1 MFTQQ
6 SGQIENALRGAGV
19 PDISA
24 KEMMQGVAN
33 CQSPLEHRG
42 GVAFTRNPRDNR
54 FMFPGMPPTGGTPSF
69 YVPPSIVNRQQI
81 INFPPWQ
88 HVPWTPIPYPEQ
100 EKWQP
105 IPYPEWP
112 GGQYPWDDTGVIINS
127 PTYMGPVNTTTV
139 NTEEINST
147 TINNEGDITNQ
158 NAFFNE
164 GPMIVNGPVNHN
176 HNVINRQNV
185 TNKKTVVNEGD
196 VYNESAV
203 YNSVAYNY
211 SVTNYGGSTTYGPT
225 TVEQFY
231 SSGPNEFAG
240 DTYIEGGDVFVEGD
254 TFNVDSTTVNLGDVT
269 NTTTV
274 NVAGDTINLGDAN
287 STTVNVAGPVT
298 YLGDSFTTDLTITG
312 DNIFFGGDIFFPD
325 PGDPGGYLPPLA
337 GVQVSLVTDVEWDGT
352 NLIKKYRTITLLGS
366 LAAEQDDTVVS
377 GTSCPSTPLNASAG
391 NLVDMP

>member
-33 CQSPLEHRG
+33 CQAPLEHRG

-54 FMFPGMPPTGGTPSF
+54 FMFPGMPPTGGTPEF

-88 HVPWTPIPYPEQ
+88 HVPWTPIPYPDQ
-100 EKWQP
+100 EEWQP

-127 PTYMGPVNTTTV
+127 PTYMGPVNTTNVTTNEV
-139 NTEEINST
+139 NST
-147 TINNEGDITNQ
+147 TINNEGDINNQ

-164 GPMIVNGPVNHN
+164 GPMVVNGPVNHN
-176 HNVINRQNV
+176 HNVINHHNV

-203 YNSVAYNY
+203 YNAVAFNYN
-211 SVTNYGGSTTYGPT
+211 VTNYGGSTTYGPT
-225 TVEQFY
+225 TVEQFF

-240 DTYIEGGDVFVEGD
+240 DTYVNGDSLTV
-254 TFNVDSTTVNLGDVT
+254 TST
-269 NTTTV
+269 
-274 NVAGDTINLGDAN
+274 TINLGDTN
-287 STTVNVAGPVT
+287 
-298 YLGDSFTTDLTITG
+298 TTDIFIEG
-312 DNIFFGGDIFFPD
+312 DEIHFDGDVFLPD
-325 PGDPGGYLPPLA
+325 PNDPLGPPLGPLVA
-337 GVQVSLVTDVEWDGT
+337 VQVSLVTDVEWDGT
-352 NLIKKYRTITLLGS
+352 SLKKKYRTITLLGS
-366 LAAEQDDTVVS
+366 QGAEQTSTVVS
-377 GTSCPSTPLNASAG
+377 GSACPTSPLGGVPSHY
-391 NLVDMP
+391 VDMP